1 MSEEECTG
9 VNSTVSHTGCFN
21 SSITDRNGEVHEVSS
36 MGPGG
41 IPLEFKL
48 GYSCCLETLPGGRV
62 SGRIGDD
69 PDAGIIDETFVE
81 PEVVREGI

>member
-9 VNSTVSHTGCFN
+9 VNSTVSHTGCFILP
-21 SSITDRNGEVHEVSS
+21 SRIEMVRSMKSVLWDRVEFHWSLNWGIHVS
-36 MGPGG
+36 
-41 IPLEFKL
+41 
-48 GYSCCLETLPGGRV
+48 LETLPGGRV